1 MKHRMTARSLSA
13 LLAGLLL
20 LSASA
25 CGGATVTSEPDTS
38 AQTVTATEE
47 ITTAEIIESGTQENG
62 ESGTD
67 APDEPMPSPSDTPKD
82 ASYVTT
88 SDLTLPAYTYDITY
102 AADVNNGILPST
114 RDVFADTWTA
124 TDDVGRS
131 MPTDAKVYDDSQIGM
146 FYFLWRDADQNTLNP
161 IGATD
166 HYKAYLEGG
175 IDKLWE
181 EMQVGGEGHPHYW
194 AEPYFGYYSSNDEWV
209 LRKHAYMFAEAGV
222 DFLFFDTTNNNI
234 HERSFMALFKVWEE
248 VKQEGYHVPKLC
260 FICGGYTGEFNE
272 LWNKVYSQ
280 GLYEDLWFYWGGKP
294 LIMFSG
300 DVEMTE
306 EQKDFFTTR
315 LCWAYS
321 RVEWYTGRA
330 GKGCWL
336 WNDLWPQAVGK
347 DYEGNPEQIVIMC
360 GYGANGGWGTNG
372 GRSYSGKI
380 PFYEGKWDMGFAL
393 METTTG
399 EGALYEQHF
408 KLAMNKQRHQ
418 PILMITGWNEW
429 IAGRWSG
436 AGAGAAGVGQTIANE
451 YIVSQDPTKKE
462 STYFVDQFNPEYSRD
477 LEPMKGGFGDNYF
490 YQTVNYIRQYKGAR
504 EVQSAFGQWAI
515 DIEGSVGQWYA
526 VGPEYRDYEGD
537 ITHRKSPGHVGGL
550 EYGFY
555 ENYTGRNDIVTA
567 KVSTD
572 STYVY
577 FYVECADDI
586 TTNDNKSP
594 NWMNLFIDADCN
606 NDTGWYGYDFIVNR
620 AQDGTLVS
628 IEKFIGTDQWE
639 METVGSGLYT
649 LSGNVLQIKLHRSA
663 INFNGTMDF
672 KWADNSVAYGS
683 VMEFIDL
690 GDAAPNDRFNYRFT
704 LEDTSFEEKVPE
716 CMTDDMVILRSRS
729 YNAFVG
735 KKQVRLVED
744 NTMAVTLCSNEA
756 FWLPVAFVESTFGI
770 SCEGQTTYNHYGVTY
785 VQADALIRA
794 AGKTVTVMHE
804 GTVIISDAPIEG
816 EETLRILSRVLS

>member
-1 MKHRMTARSLSA
+1 MKHNDHLRGIAAFLAFLMLLGAVSCNTAQTSDATENPVTEAPATEYPTETAPSETEA
-13 LLAGLLL
+13 LL
-20 LSASA
+20 
-25 CGGATVTSEPDTS
+25 
-38 AQTVTATEE
+38 
-47 ITTAEIIESGTQENG
+47 
-62 ESGTD
+62 
-67 APDEPMPSPSDTPKD
+67 PSDTPKD
-82 ASYVTT
+82 ATYTITT
-88 SDLTLPAYTYDITY
+88 DLILPEYTYDTT
-102 AADVNNGILPST
+102 DSNNNGILPAN
-114 RDVFADTWTA
+114 RDVLADTWTA

-131 MPTDAKVYDDSQIGM
+131 MPTDAKTADDSVVGM
-146 FYFLWRDADQNTLNP
+146 FYFLWRDADQDYLNP

-209 LRKHAYMFAEAGV
+209 LRKHAYMFAEAGI

-234 HERSFMALFKVWEE
+234 HERTVMALFKVWEE
-248 VKQEGYHVPKLC
+248 VKQEGYDVPKLC
-260 FICGGYTGEFNE
+260 FICGGFTAEFNE
-272 LWNKVYSQ
+272 LWDKIYSK
-280 GLYEDLWFYWGGKP
+280 GLYEDLWFYWEGKP
-294 LIMFSG
+294 FIMFSG

-306 EQKDFFTTR
+306 EQREFFSHR
-315 LCWAYS
+315 ISWAYT
-321 RVEWYTGRA
+321 RHDWYTNRGGA
-330 GKGCWL
+330 GCWP
-336 WNDLWPQAVGK
+336 WNDLYPQHMGK
-347 DYEGNPEQIVIMC
+347 DWEGRREQIIVMC

-372 GRSYSGKI
+372 GRSFNGRI
-380 PFYEGKWDMGFAL
+380 PSYTGKWDMGFAL

-399 EGALYEQHF
+399 QGAMYEQHF
-408 KLAMNKQRHQ
+408 KLAMKHH
-418 PILMITGWNEW
+418 PTVMMITGWNEW

-451 YIVSQDPTKKE
+451 YIVSQDPSKKE

-490 YQTVNYIRQYKGAR
+490 YQTVNYVRQYRGTR
-504 EVQSAFGQWAI
+504 EVESAFGQWAI
-515 DIEGSVGQWYA
+515 DIHGSVGQWYA
-526 VGPEYRDYEGD
+526 VGPEFRDYEGD
-537 ITHRKSPGHVGGL
+537 ITHRKSPGHVGGY

-572 STYVY
+572 SEFIY

-586 TTNDNKSP
+586 TTNDAKTP

-628 IEKFIGTDQWE
+628 VEKFIGTDEWK

-649 LSGNVLQIKLHRSA
+649 LKGNVLQIKLHRA
-663 INFNGTMDF
+663 LVDFTGTVDF
-672 KWADNSVAYGS
+672 KWADNSVAYGDI
-683 VMEFIDL
+683 MQFMDL

-704 LEDTSFEEKVPE
+704 LEPTAFATKVPE
-716 CMTDDMVILRSRS
+716 CITSDMIVLRSRS

-735 KKQVRLVED
+735 QKQVRLIED
-744 NTMAVTLCSNEA
+744 NTLATLLCSNEA
-756 FWLPVAFVESTFGI
+756 FWLPVSFVENVLGI
-770 SCEGQTTYNHYGVTY
+770 SCEGETTYNHYGVTY
-785 VQADALIRA
+785 VKADELVAA
-794 AGKTVTVMHE
+794 AGKAVTICENGM
-804 GTVIISDAPIEG
+804 VIIANEKVTDEA
-816 EETLRILSRVLS
+816 TLRILHRALS

>member
-1 MKHRMTARSLSA
+1 MKYSKSIRSLAA
-13 LLAGLLL
+13 LLASLMLFG
-20 LSASA
+20 AVA
-25 CGGATVTSEPDTS
+25 CTSSGT
-38 AQTVTATEE
+38 TEE
-47 ITTAEIIESGTQENG
+47 TSTIPETLPV
-62 ESGTD
+62 TD
-67 APDEPMPSPSDTPKD
+67 APTEEATEDVTDPLSPTDIPKD
-82 ASYVTT
+82 AAYVTT
-88 SDLTLPAYTYDITY
+88 TDLVLPDYTYAIEG
-102 AADVNNGILPST
+102 AADVNNGILPSN

-131 MPTDAKVYDDSQIGM
+131 MPADAKVYDDSQVGM
-146 FYFLWRDADQNTLNP
+146 FYFLWRDADQDYLNP
-161 IGATD
+161 IDATD

-209 LRKHAYMFAEAGV
+209 LRKHAYMFAEAGI

-234 HERSFMALFKVWEE
+234 HERTVMALFKVWEE
-248 VKQEGYHVPKLC
+248 VKQEGYNVPKLC
-260 FICGGYTGEFNE
+260 FICGGFTGEFNE
-272 LWNKVYSQ
+272 LWNKIYAK
-280 GLYEDLWFYWGGKP
+280 GLYEDLWFYWDGKP
-294 LIMFSG
+294 LMMFSG
-300 DVEMTE
+300 DVEMTQ

-315 LCWAYS
+315 LCWAYG
-321 RVEWYTGRA
+321 RVDWYTSRNGR
-330 GKGCWL
+330 GCWL
-336 WNDLWPQAVGK
+336 WNDLYPQSLGK
-347 DYEGNPEQIVIMC
+347 DYEGNPEQVVIMC

-372 GRSYSGKI
+372 GRSFSGRI
-380 PFYEGKWDMGFAL
+380 PSYQGKWDMGFAL

-399 EGALYEQHF
+399 EGALYAQHF
-408 KLAMNKQRHQ
+408 SLAMKRHQ

-436 AGAGAAGVGQTIANE
+436 AGAGAAGVGQKIANE

-515 DIEGSVGQWYA
+515 DIGGSVGQWYA

-537 ITHRKSPGHVGGL
+537 ITHRKSPGHVGGYQ
-550 EYGFY
+550 YGFY

-567 KVSTD
+567 KVSSD
-572 STYVY
+572 STYLY

-606 NDTGWYGYDFIVNR
+606 NDTGWYGYDFIINR

-628 IEKFIGTDQWE
+628 VEKFIGTDQWQ

-649 LSGNVLQIKLHRSA
+649 LESNVLQIKLHRSLV
-663 INFNGTMDF
+663 NFNGTMDF
-672 KWADNSVAYGS
+672 KWADNSVAYGD
-683 VMEFIDL
+683 VMQFIDL

-704 LEDTSFEEKVPE
+704 LEDTQFEEKVPE
-716 CMTDDMVILRSRS
+716 VLTQDMVILRSRS

-735 KKQVRLVED
+735 GKQVRLVDD
-744 NTMAVTLCSNEA
+744 NTMAVTLCSGDA
-756 FWLPVAFVESTFGI
+756 FWLPATFVEQVFDV
-770 SCEGQTTYNHYGVTY
+770 SCEGETTYNHYGVTY
-785 VQADALIRA
+785 VKADGLIKA
-794 AGKTVTVMHE
+794 AGKTVTVLQD
-804 GTVIISDAPIEG
+804 GSVIISDAPITDEA
-816 EETLRILSRVLS
+816 TLRILSRVLS